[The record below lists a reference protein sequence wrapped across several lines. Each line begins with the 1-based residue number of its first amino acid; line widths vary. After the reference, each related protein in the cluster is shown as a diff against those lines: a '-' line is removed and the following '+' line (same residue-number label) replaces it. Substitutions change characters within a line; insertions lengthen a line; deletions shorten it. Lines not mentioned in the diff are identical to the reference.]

1 MNDDIQQMSR
11 FSATLSYQISA
22 NLMVT

>member
-1 MNDDIQQMSR
+1 MAR